1 MFEPVVQRLRE
12 MGTPTLLMSAS
23 KDEGQLF
30 GIKPQALPAGRG
42 YLIGRRGA
50 PPARCRPRWPA
61 RCPGP
66 GNAPSL

>member
-1 MFEPVVQRLRE
+1 
-12 MGTPTLLMSAS
+12 MSAS

-42 YLIGRRGA
+42 YLVARRGA
-50 PPARCRPRWPA
+50 PRLVQTALASEVSRA
-61 RCPGP
+61 